1 MPLIYET
8 REEIYHEQHKRGGLG
23 KIPERIP
30 LV

>member
-1 MPLIYET
+1 MET
-8 REEIYHEQHKRGGLG
+8 SEEIYHEQHKRGGLG